1 MFSFGIKD
9 VIDILIVS
17 ILLFQVY
24 KLLKG
29 TQAMNIFFAVLG
41 FIIMWFLVR
50 YVFRMD
56 LLGSIFNAI
65 MNFGAIILIILFQDE
80 IKAFLTTMGSR
91 TSKGIAGKIKGLF
104 FGADSIESEMDIES
118 IIEATENCARTKTGL
133 LIVIQNDANLEI
145 YAKTGE
151 IINSRI
157 SARLIENIFFKN
169 TPLHDG
175 ALIIVGN
182 KIVSAGCILPVSHN
196 LNIPKHFGLRHRAAL
211 GISEKT
217 DALSIVVSEETG
229 NISVTKNGDIHSRI
243 SAEDLKEILSNNQ

>member
-118 IIEATENCARTKTGL
+118 IIEATENCARYWKPYGVRGQSLTLGR
-133 LIVIQNDANLEI
+133 
-145 YAKTGE
+145 
-151 IINSRI
+151 SI
-157 SARLIENIFFKN
+157 S
-169 TPLHDG
+169 PC
-175 ALIIVGN
+175 
-182 KIVSAGCILPVSHN
+182 SAGRRP
-196 LNIPKHFGLRHRAAL
+196 LRSAA
-211 GISEKT
+211 
-217 DALSIVVSEETG
+217 
-229 NISVTKNGDIHSRI
+229 
-243 SAEDLKEILSNNQ
+243 